1 MVDEVVLR
9 QHIMAR
15 LADVTQANGGFVSRQ
30 EISSF
35 TIEPGVTRRLVDTS
49 KGIWNPRD
57 LAATLS
63 VVSSPDGP
71 YADEE
76 VEDGLFHYDYRS
88 GSHEGDNRKLRNAFE
103 MGLPIIL
110 LRKIEAGVFVP
121 IFPVYVIGDDTAARQ
136 FVLALDETLR
146 FLEDPLNPSPA
157 ERRYA
162 ERVVK
167 QRLHQPEFRGRV
179 IHAYATHCTICTLAI
194 GDLLDAAHIVGDTH
208 ELGQPVTQNGLSLCK
223 IHHAAFDKN
232 LLGITP
238 DLEVQVNREL
248 LDLID
253 GPMLRHGLQE
263 MHGRRAT
270 APHRHH
276 DHPDPVRL
284 DLRYA
289 DFLNAQPAG
298 GS

>member
-15 LADVTQANGGFVSRQ
+15 LAEVTQANGGFVSRQ

-88 GSHEGDNRKLRNAFE
+88 GSHEGDNRKLRNAFK

-121 IFPVYVIGDDTAARQ
+121 IFPVYVIGDDTAERQ
-136 FVLALDETLR
+136 FVLALDESLR
-146 FLEDPLNPSPA
+146 FLADPLNPSPA
-157 ERRYA
+157 E
-162 ERVVK
+162 
-167 QRLHQPEFRGRV
+167 
-179 IHAYATHCTICTLAI
+179 
-194 GDLLDAAHIVGDTH
+194 
-208 ELGQPVTQNGLSLCK
+208 
-223 IHHAAFDKN
+223 
-232 LLGITP
+232 
-238 DLEVQVNREL
+238 
-248 LDLID
+248 
-253 GPMLRHGLQE
+253 
-263 MHGRRAT
+263 
-270 APHRHH
+270 
-276 DHPDPVRL
+276 
-284 DLRYA
+284 
-289 DFLNAQPAG
+289 
-298 GS
+298 